1 MEAMTLE
8 QALAYLTP
16 HPSTK
21 GPVHLNPEK
30 MREAIAVIRAA
41 LGV

>member
-1 MEAMTLE
+1 MTLE
-8 QALAYLTP
+8 QALTYLTP

-21 GPVHLNPEK
+21 RPVHLDPEK

-41 LGV
+41 LGA

>member
-1 MEAMTLE
+1 MTLE

-16 HPSTK
+16 HPTTN
-21 GPVHLNPEK
+21 GPVMLTPAK

-41 LGV
+41 LGK